1 MKKRKPIIYWL
12 AILSLA
18 SLPACQSPE
27 KEIVG
32 SWIQPIFGQPGRFQG
47 IVFQPGGQ
55 AASLNMSTL
64 QYESWSIRE
73 DRLILTGKS
82 IGNRR
87 TISFSDTLD
96 IARLSSDTLVLKR
109 GKKA

>member
-1 MKKRKPIIYWL
+1 M
-12 AILSLA
+12 
-18 SLPACQSPE
+18 
-27 KEIVG
+27 
-32 SWIQPIFGQPGRFQG
+32 
-47 IVFQPGGQ
+47 
-55 AASLNMSTL
+55 NMSTL

-96 IARLSSDTLVLKR
+96 IVRLSSDTLVLKR
-109 GKKA
+109 GKKLELVYTREKEN